1 MFWKSTKDPE
11 IDRRVAQEVQS
22 ICRQAQIQLLTMTPH
37 MRKDIGLDCG
47 CGFGT
52 ANGRAI

>member
-1 MFWKSTKDPE
+1 MFWKSTKYPE

-47 CGFGT
+47 CGFGA